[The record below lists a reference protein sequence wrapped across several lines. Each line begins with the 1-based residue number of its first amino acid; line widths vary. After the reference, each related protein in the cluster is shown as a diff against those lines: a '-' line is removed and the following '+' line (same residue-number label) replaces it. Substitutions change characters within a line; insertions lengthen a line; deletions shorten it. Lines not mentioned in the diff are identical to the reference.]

1 MSLVVQFFQHKG
13 HNVFHKEHKY
23 RDVRLLVFGSLST
36 NILKLC
42 DENMEIT
49 TFGAVFGLGVA
60 IALII
65 GKVSP
70 VYSLILGALLGGL
83 VGGAGLSETVQLM
96 IDGAKDIM
104 PATLRII
111 TAGVLAGVLIE
122 SGAASQIARTI
133 VKVCGDQ
140 YALFALAVA
149 VMLLTACGVFID
161 IAVIT
166 VSPIALSI
174 AKNASFSRGC
184 VLLAMIGGGKSGNL
198 ISPNP
203 NTIAA
208 ATEFQLDMSRLMLA
222 NLVPAIAGLFFT
234 VFLVSLL
241 RKRGEI
247 VTHFEEPVGQK
258 PPSFLAAILGPL
270 VAIGLLALR
279 PLKGIT
285 VDPMVALPVGG
296 VIGCL
301 AMGEIR
307 RLNALM
313 TFGLGKMTPVAMLL
327 LGTGTLAGIIKA
339 SALKTAIIEGIK
351 ASGLPGFLLAPISG
365 IVMSAATASTT
376 AGTTVACQAFSQPI
390 LSMGISA
397 LAGAAMIHAGATVLD
412 HLPHGSF
419 FHATAGSVGM
429 NLGDRLKLIPWETAV
444 ALVLVTV
451 STLIH
456 GF

>member
-1 MSLVVQFFQHKG
+1 
-13 HNVFHKEHKY
+13 
-23 RDVRLLVFGSLST
+23 
-36 NILKLC
+36 
-42 DENMEIT
+42 MEIT
-49 TFGAVFGLGVA
+49 TLGAIFGLSVA

-70 VYSLILGALLGGL
+70 VYSMILGALLGGL
-83 VGGAGLSETVQLM
+83 VGGAGLPETVPLM
-96 IDGAKDIM
+96 IEGAKDIL
-104 PATLRII
+104 PATLRIV

-133 VKVCGDQ
+133 VSVCGDK
-140 YALFALAVA
+140 YSLFALAVSA
-149 VMLLTACGVFID
+149 MLLTACGVFID

-166 VSPIALSI
+166 VAPIALSI
-174 AKNASFSRGC
+174 AKNASFSRSC
-184 VLLAMIGGGKSGNL
+184 VLIAMIGGGKSGNL

-222 NLVPAIAGLFFT
+222 NLVPAIAGLLFT
-234 VFLVSLL
+234 AFLVSLI

-247 VTHFEEPVGQK
+247 VTHFDEPVRQQL
-258 PPSFLAAILGPL
+258 PSFFTAIIGPL
-270 VAIGLLALR
+270 TAIGLLVLR
-279 PLKGIT
+279 PTLGFN
-285 VDPMVALPVGG
+285 VDPLVALPVGG
-296 VIGCL
+296 IAGCL
-301 AMGEIR
+301 AMGKIR
-307 RLNALM
+307 NLNAYM
-313 TFGLGKMTPVAMLL
+313 TFGLGKMTPVAMML

-339 SALKTAIIEGIK
+339 SALKTAIIDGIGV
-351 ASGLPGFLLAPISG
+351 AGLPGFLLAPISG

-376 AGTTVACQAFSQPI
+376 AGTTVACQAFSQAI

-429 NLGDRLKLIPWETAV
+429 SISDRLKVIPYETAI
-444 ALVLVTV
+444 AFVLVTV

-456 GF
+456 AF

>member
-1 MSLVVQFFQHKG
+1 
-13 HNVFHKEHKY
+13 
-23 RDVRLLVFGSLST
+23 
-36 NILKLC
+36 
-42 DENMEIT
+42 MEIT
-49 TFGAVFGLGVA
+49 TFGAIFGLSMA

-83 VGGAGLSETVQLM
+83 FGGAGLPETVSLM

-122 SGAASQIARTI
+122 SGAASRIARTI
-133 VKVCGDQ
+133 VNVCGDQ
-140 YALFALAVA
+140 YALFALAVSA
-149 VMLLTACGVFID
+149 MLLTACGVFID

-174 AKNASFSRGC
+174 AKNASFSRSA

-208 ATEFQLDMSRLMLA
+208 AAEFQLDISRLMLA
-222 NLVPAIAGLFFT
+222 NLVPAIAGLVFT
-234 VFLVSLL
+234 AFLVSLL

-247 VTHFEEPVGQK
+247 VTHFDAPDKQK
-258 PPSFLAAILGPL
+258 LPSFFVAIIGPL

-279 PLKGIT
+279 PTTGIN
-285 VDPMVALPVGG
+285 VDPLVALPVGG
-296 VIGCL
+296 IVGCL
-301 AMGEIR
+301 AMGKIR
-307 RLNALM
+307 RLNAWM

-339 SALKTAIIEGIK
+339 SALKTAIIQSINV
-351 ASGLPGFLLAPISG
+351 SGLPGFLLAPISG
-365 IVMSAATASTT
+365 VVMSAATASTT
-376 AGTTVACQAFSQPI
+376 AGTTVACQAFSQSL

-429 NLGDRLKLIPWETAV
+429 NLGDRLKLIPYETAV
-444 ALVLVTV
+444 AIVLVTV

-456 GF
+456 AF

>member
-1 MSLVVQFFQHKG
+1 MEL
-13 HNVFHKEHKY
+13 
-23 RDVRLLVFGSLST
+23 
-36 NILKLC
+36 
-42 DENMEIT
+42 EIT
-49 TFGAVFGLGVA
+49 TFGAIFGLSAA

-83 VGGAGLSETVQLM
+83 VGGAGLPETVQLM

-133 VKVCGDQ
+133 VNVCGDT
-140 YALFALAVA
+140 YALFALAIS
-149 VMLLTACGVFID
+149 VMLLTACGVFVD
-161 IAVIT
+161 IAVVT

-174 AKNASFSRGC
+174 AKNASFSRAC

-208 ATEFQLDMSRLMLA
+208 AAEFHLDLSRLMLA
-222 NLVPAIAGLFFT
+222 NFVPALTGLIFT
-234 VFLVSLL
+234 AFLVSLL

-247 VTHFEEPVGQK
+247 VTHFDERIHPTL
-258 PPSFLAAILGPL
+258 PSFLTAILGPL

-279 PLKGIT
+279 PTVGFN
-285 VDPMVALPVGG
+285 VDPLVALPIGG

-301 AMGEIR
+301 AMGRIR
-307 RLNALM
+307 HLNAWM

-339 SALKTAIIEGIK
+339 SALKTAIIHGIEM
-351 ASGLPGFLLAPISG
+351 SGLPAFLLAPISG

-376 AGTTVACQAFSQPI
+376 AGTTVACQAFSPSL

-429 NLGDRLKLIPWETAV
+429 NFADRLKLIPYETAI

-456 GF
+456 AAL